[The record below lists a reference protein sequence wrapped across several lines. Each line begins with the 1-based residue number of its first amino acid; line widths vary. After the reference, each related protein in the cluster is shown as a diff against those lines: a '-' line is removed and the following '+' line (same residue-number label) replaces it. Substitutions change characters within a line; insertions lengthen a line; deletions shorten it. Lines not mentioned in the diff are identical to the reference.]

1 MQSVINGELQTIQ
14 SRGMNTNAAGEF
26 HIGRLRPATY
36 YLSAYGRP
44 WYANFVARQPGV
56 TNKEI
61 DVVYPVTW
69 YGNTTNGES
78 ASPIVLMEGSS
89 LNIQI
94 ALHAVPGIHVE
105 IPTTHSNPQLS
116 VAGIN
121 LSVRG
126 PGGVRVPIFGMFS
139 FINDAKVQ
147 VLSGI
152 AAGRYEISI
161 PPDGADRMN
170 ASKSETVDLVDGM
183 TVPAPAP
190 SRLSVS
196 GQITFAGGT
205 RPEED
210 LEVFLQHTRNSAMAE
225 VGKDGT
231 FSFPADQVAAGSY
244 EVRLN
249 TRDLIIESMTVKG
262 GKRLGEKIEL
272 PTSGSVTLSLVAAIA
287 DHLSELKG
295 YAVHNDT
302 AFPGATLLLLPQDAA
317 ESRLIRRDQSDS
329 DGSFTIKGVLPGKY
343 TLVAIEDGSN
353 LLYKT
358 PGVMKPYLA
367 GGIPIT
373 VPMATADPL
382 KVSVQSLL
390 PN

>member
-1 MQSVINGELQTIQ
+1 
-14 SRGMNTNAAGEF
+14 
-26 HIGRLRPATY
+26 
-36 YLSAYGRP
+36 
-44 WYANFVARQPGV
+44 
-56 TNKEI
+56 
-61 DVVYPVTW
+61 
-69 YGNTTNGES
+69 
-78 ASPIVLMEGSS
+78 
-89 LNIQI
+89 
-94 ALHAVPGIHVE
+94 
-105 IPTTHSNPQLS
+105 
-116 VAGIN
+116 
-121 LSVRG
+121 
-126 PGGVRVPIFGMFS
+126 MFS